1 MRGGDVGVRT
11 RIALHQSANHVH
23 QEDDGDE
30 DLQDDGVVLEGDEV
44 VHDAGDGGPAEVA
57 EGKRGGEQ
65 PRDHRLHLRSASDS
79 NLKILRIIKY

>member
-23 QEDDGDE
+23 QEDDCNQ

-65 PRDHRLHLRSASDS
+65 PRDNRLHLRSASDS